1 MTMGDYYFIHYF
13 IHNIDEFNGMVGNF
27 LLDNFSGKE
36 KFLDYQ
42 TKLFHRFKNIL
53 YLLLVFLFVLSI
65 YLVHTHLTFTYS
77 KLAVESLEKGV
88 KYIQS

>member
-1 MTMGDYYFIHYF
+1 MSMNLTGWLEISFWM
-13 IHNIDEFNGMVGNF
+13 
-27 LLDNFSGKE
+27 DNFSGKE
-36 KFLDYQ
+36 KFLGYQ
-42 TKLFHRFKNIL
+42 TKLFHRLKNIL